1 MVKTIKHKN
10 PAAAARHCGGV
21 TLIELLVVMLMLAL
35 AVSLVAPRV
44 SPALDGMSEKAEVR
58 RVASL
63 LRHAR
68 HRAVMH
74 GETVAVTLDMEQRR
88 FLPSDADP
96 VAWPEGLDI
105 LVADNGVAS
114 RTLEFYPDGGA
125 NGGLVTVNG
134 EHQDYR
140 LQVDWLT
147 GRVSIEQ

>member
-1 MVKTIKHKN
+1 MNTTTMQD
-10 PAAAARHCGGV
+10 RGLRRMRGV

-44 SPALDGMSEKAEVR
+44 SPALEGLSEQAEVR
-58 RVASL
+58 RVASV

-68 HRAVMH
+68 HRAVVH
-74 GETVAVTLDMEQRR
+74 GETVAVVLDLEERR
-88 FLPSDADP
+88 FLPSDGDP
-96 VAWPEGLDI
+96 VAWPEKLDI
-105 LVADNGVAS
+105 VVADNGVAS

-125 NGGLVTVNG
+125 NGGLLTVAG
-134 EHQDYR
+134 ERDQYR